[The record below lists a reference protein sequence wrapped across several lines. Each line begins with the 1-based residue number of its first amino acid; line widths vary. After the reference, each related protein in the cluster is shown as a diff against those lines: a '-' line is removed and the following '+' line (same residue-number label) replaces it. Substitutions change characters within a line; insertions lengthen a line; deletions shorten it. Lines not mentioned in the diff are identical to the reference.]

1 MQPAPGSL
9 FVAALRCKKPE
20 RLGERFRVENA
31 AAVVTRRLRNA
42 DMAVKD
48 VRCDNW
54 LREMSCQ
61 IQPEDAEIAGAMFGF
76 RRVVS
81 CVRETAVTRMNH
93 AAIVAVLLALVLGPL
108 LGACAGRPAQGVLIP
123 TPAVAGTSLVPIYA
137 VTNRQRSTADPG
149 EMFSGERSN
158 EISYAAI
165 SVSIPPD
172 GVRRVG
178 EVQWPTSL
186 PGNPQTSFTTV
197 SADYIDEQR
206 FAASVT
212 AAAKQSPGG
221 KVLVFVHGFNNRFD
235 DAVYRFAQIVHDSK
249 VPVVPVLF
257 TWPSRG
263 EVRLRAYTYDR
274 ESANYSRDA
283 LESLLSTL
291 DGCSSVTEVTLL
303 AHSMGNWIA
312 LEALRGRS
320 IRNAAAG
327 TRRDKLRNAML
338 VAPDVDVD
346 VFRTELQRMG
356 NARPQ
361 ISLFVS
367 QDDDALALSK
377 MIWGD
382 VPRIGDI
389 NPNEEPYRTE
399 FERDR
404 IAVYDLTKLAAP
416 GDDAHDR
423 AFENAPSVVAMIR
436 NRIAQGQALS
446 ERHTTD
452 NPLAQLVRQ

>member
-1 MQPAPGSL
+1 M
-9 FVAALRCKKPE
+9 
-20 RLGERFRVENA
+20 
-31 AAVVTRRLRNA
+31 
-42 DMAVKD
+42 
-48 VRCDNW
+48 
-54 LREMSCQ
+54 
-61 IQPEDAEIAGAMFGF
+61 
-76 RRVVS
+76 
-81 CVRETAVTRMNH
+81 
-93 AAIVAVLLALVLGPL
+93 
-108 LGACAGRPAQGVLIP
+108 LIP

-137 VTNRQRSTADPG
+137 VTNRQRSTTDPG
-149 EMFSGERSN
+149 EMFNGERSN
-158 EISYAAI
+158 EISYATI

-172 GVRRVG
+172 GARRVG

-186 PGNPQTSFTTV
+186 PGDPRTNFMTV
-197 SADYIDEQR
+197 SADYIDKQR

-235 DAVYRFAQIVHDSK
+235 EAVYRLAQIVHDSK
-249 VPVVPVLF
+249 APVVSVLF

-283 LESLLSTL
+283 LEGLLSTL
-291 DGCSSVTEVTLL
+291 EGCPSVTEVTLL

-312 LEALRGRS
+312 LEALRSRS

-327 TRRDKLRNAML
+327 KHDKLSNAIL
-338 VAPDVDVD
+338 IAPDVDVD
-346 VFRTELQRMG
+346 VFRTQVQRMG

-389 NPNEEPYRTE
+389 NPSQEPYRSE

-423 AFENAPSVVAMIR
+423 AFENAPSVAAMIR
-436 NRIAQGQALS
+436 NRMAQGQALS
-446 ERHTTD
+446 EHHATN
-452 NPLAQLVRQ
+452 NPLAQLVQQ

>member
-1 MQPAPGSL
+1 MI
-9 FVAALRCKKPE
+9 E
-20 RLGERFRVENA
+20 RTRADAYGQGLDERFGVENA
-31 AAVVTRRLRNA
+31 AAIASRMLRSADPAVTR
-42 DMAVKD
+42 
-48 VRCDNW
+48 VRCDNS
-54 LREMSCQ
+54 LPEMNGP
-61 IQPEDAEIAGAMFGF
+61 IQQDAERAGAMFSF
-76 RRVVS
+76 RVS
-81 CVRETAVTRMNH
+81 CVRGTAVTGTNH
-93 AAIVAVLLALVLGPL
+93 VAIGAVLLALVLAPL
-108 LGACAGRPAQGVLIP
+108 LGGCALRPAQGVLIP

-137 VTNRQRSTADPG
+137 VTNRQRSTTDPG

-158 EISYAAI
+158 EISYATI

-172 GVRRVG
+172 GARRVG

-186 PGNPQTSFTTV
+186 PGNPQTDFMTV
-197 SADYIDEQR
+197 SADYIDNQR

-212 AAAKQSPGG
+212 AAAKQSGGG

-249 VPVVPVLF
+249 VAVVPVLF

-263 EVRLRAYTYDR
+263 EARLRAYTYDR

-291 DGCSSVTEVTLL
+291 EGCSSVTEVTLL

-312 LEALRGRS
+312 LEALRSRS

-327 TRRDKLRNAML
+327 TRHDKLRNAML

-377 MIWGD
+377 VIWGD

-389 NPNEEPYRTE
+389 NPSQEPYRTE
-399 FERDR
+399 LERDR
-404 IAVYDLTKLAAP
+404 IAVYDLTKLAVP

-436 NRIAQGQALS
+436 NRMAQGQALS
-446 ERHTTD
+446 ERHATD
-452 NPLAQLVRQ
+452 NPLAQLVPE

>member
-1 MQPAPGSL
+1 
-9 FVAALRCKKPE
+9 
-20 RLGERFRVENA
+20 
-31 AAVVTRRLRNA
+31 
-42 DMAVKD
+42 MAVTE
-48 VRCDNW
+48 VRRDSP
-54 LREMSCQ
+54 LAEMSGP
-61 IQPEDAEIAGAMFGF
+61 IQQEDAEGVGAMFNS
-76 RRVVS
+76 RRIVS
-81 CVRETAVTRMNH
+81 CVREMAVTGTNH
-93 AAIVAVLLALVLGPL
+93 VAIAVLLALALAPL
-108 LGACAGRPAQGVLIP
+108 LGACVGRPAQGVLIP

-137 VTNRQRSTADPG
+137 VTNRQRSTTDAG

-158 EISYAAI
+158 EISYATI

-172 GVRRVG
+172 GARRVG

-186 PGNPQTSFTTV
+186 PGNPQTNFMTV
-197 SADYIDEQR
+197 SADYIDKQR

-212 AAAKQSPGG
+212 VAAKQSSGG

-235 DAVYRFAQIVHDSK
+235 DAVYRLAQIVHDSK
-249 VPVVPVLF
+249 VAVVPVLF

-291 DGCSSVTEVTLL
+291 EGCSSVTEVTLL

-312 LEALRGRS
+312 LEALRSRS

-327 TRRDKLRNAML
+327 TRRDKLRNAVL
-338 VAPDVDVD
+338 IAPDVDVD
-346 VFRTELQRMG
+346 VFRTQLQRIG

-389 NPNEEPYRTE
+389 NPNQEPYRTE
-399 FERDR
+399 LERDR

-423 AFENAPSVVAMIR
+423 AFENAPSVVAMLR
-436 NRIAQGQALS
+436 NRMAQGQALS

-452 NPLAQLVRQ
+452 NPLAQLVPQ